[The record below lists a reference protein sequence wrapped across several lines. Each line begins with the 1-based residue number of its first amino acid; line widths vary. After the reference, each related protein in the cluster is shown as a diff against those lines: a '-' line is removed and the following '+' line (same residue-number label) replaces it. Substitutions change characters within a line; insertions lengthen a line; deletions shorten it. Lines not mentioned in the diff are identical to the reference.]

1 MGLDDGFI
9 IMIAPY
15 AGNGSY
21 DAETQGTAGQPSMI
35 RLLISMMIKMRIK
48 IRECTTHGGF
58 VVPDMAS
65 SYSLLLLTTPS
76 RPINPMDDRLA
87 ISVLGT
93 CIEVIP

>member
-35 RLLISMMIKMRIK
+35 RLLISMMIKIRIK

-65 SYSLLLLTTPS
+65 SYSLLLLLLLLGPLTRWTIVWRCKS
-76 RPINPMDDRLA
+76 WVLA
-87 ISVLGT
+87 
-93 CIEVIP
+93 